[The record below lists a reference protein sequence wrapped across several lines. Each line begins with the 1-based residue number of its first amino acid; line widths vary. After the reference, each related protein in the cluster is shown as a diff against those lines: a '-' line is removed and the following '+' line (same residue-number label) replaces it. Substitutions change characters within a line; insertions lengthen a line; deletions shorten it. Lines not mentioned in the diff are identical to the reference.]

1 MYSAGDVVALER
13 RWQRFDVEYRL
24 PSDLPASVKAGD
36 GKIVYSA
43 SASVSIVRS
52 LSRVAP
58 AAWSTSVQC
67 WSPDVRFSVQGTS
80 SVRSSSDRCNQ
91 FPFVTCAVKRVALV
105 PSSTTVGV

>member
-24 PSDLPASVKAGD
+24 PSDLPASVKACD
-36 GKIVYSA
+36 GKIGYSA

-67 WSPDVRFSVQGTS
+67 WSPDVRFSVQGTFVLS
-80 SVRSSSDRCNQ
+80 PLQSVSHLS
-91 FPFVTCAVKRVALV
+91 PAPVKRVALALV
-105 PSSTTVGV
+105 PSSTSVGV